1 VTVFD
6 GETSES
12 ATSGTV
18 TSSSTSSS
26 TISIRSDGPGRQA
39 TLVLPVVKF
48 KRGRRE

>member
-39 TLVLPVVKF
+39 TLVLPVVKC